1 MRVHANRDRCI
12 SSGQCVMTAP
22 EVFDQDEGEGVV
34 LLKTGTP
41 PPELAADV
49 RRAVMLCPARAITLA
64 EEQS

>member
-1 MRVHANRDRCI
+1 
-12 SSGQCVMTAP
+12 MTAP

>member
-34 LLKTGTP
+34 LLKIDTP

-49 RRAVMLCPARAITLA
+49 RRTVILCPARAITLA
-64 EEQS
+64 EE